1 MTKHFPLSA
10 LPVAWSETAKGPK
23 EGKKKTALYRNYL
36 DTKLF
41 DKIQHSKEVQLSSAY
56 VEHEI
61 YDNGFELML

>member
-10 LPVAWSETAKGPK
+10 LPIAWSETTKGLK
-23 EGKKKTALYRNYL
+23 KVKKTALYRNYL
-36 DTKLF
+36 DTELF

>member
-23 EGKKKTALYRNYL
+23 EGKKTALYRNYL
-36 DTKLF
+36 DTELF